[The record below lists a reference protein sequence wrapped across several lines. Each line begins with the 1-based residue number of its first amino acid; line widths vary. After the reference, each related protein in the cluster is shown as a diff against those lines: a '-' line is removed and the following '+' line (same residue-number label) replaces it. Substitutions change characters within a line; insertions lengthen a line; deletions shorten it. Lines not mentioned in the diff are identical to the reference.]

1 MVRNRWLEIIVAAG
15 LAVIAVSAWAGAPP
29 KGGQAPGWYRMMLGK
44 FEVTALSDGTL
55 PAPVDRYLHNIPAA
69 SEKQLLEAAYLKS
82 PVETSVNGFLIN
94 TGKALVLIDSG
105 AGGLAGP
112 TLGKLVASLEASG
125 YLPAQ
130 VDEIYLTHLHSDH
143 VGGITSADGRM
154 VFPNAIVRADAK
166 ETDYWLSQKN
176 LDAAPASMRDSFKE
190 AVASMKPYVEAGRL
204 KPFSGATRL
213 VPGINAIPAYG
224 HTPGHTL
231 YVVESEGQK
240 LVLWGDLLHVAAVQF
255 PQPTAMWTEF
265 DSEAAMPQ
273 RLRHFADA
281 AKQGYYVAPAHVA
294 FPGIGRLRAQGSGYV
309 WVPVVY
315 SNVPPH

>member
-1 MVRNRWLEIIVAAG
+1 MVRNRWLEVVFATG
-15 LAVIAVSAWAGAPP
+15 FAVIAGSAWAGAPL

-55 PAPVDRYLHNIPAA
+55 PAPVDQYLHNIPAA
-69 SEKQLLEAAYLKS
+69 RESQLLEAAYLRS

-94 TGKALVLIDSG
+94 TGSALVLIDSG

-112 TLGKLVASLEASG
+112 TLGKLVANLEASG

-130 VDEIYLTHLHSDH
+130 VDEIYFTHLHSDH
-143 VGGITSADGRM
+143 VGGITTADGRM
-154 VFPNAIVRADAK
+154 VFANAIVRADAR

-176 LDAAPASMRDSFKE
+176 LDTAPPDARESFK
-190 AVASMKPYVEAGRL
+190 AAMTSMKPYVEAGRF

-213 VPGINAIPAYG
+213 GPGISAIPAYG

-231 YVVESEGQK
+231 YAVESEGQK

-255 PQPTAMWTEF
+255 PQPTATWTEF
-265 DSEAAMPQ
+265 DSESAMPQ

-294 FPGIGRLRAQGSGYV
+294 FPGIGRLRAQESGYL

-315 SNVPPH
+315 SNEGK